1 MKSFISN
8 PDISWIAV
16 GRPQFMNYMGYRHGV
31 LKKVPGLENG
41 HTAKGEIWN
50 RMGKLSLF
58 LNYGLCWE
66 SCS

>member
-1 MKSFISN
+1 
-8 PDISWIAV
+8 
-16 GRPQFMNYMGYRHGV
+16 MNYMGYRHGV

-41 HTAKGEIWN
+41 HTGKGEIWN